1 MHEVHSLFRSKKWRF
16 KLTEFSVSPPGMVM
30 YDFFS
35 MISFRLLILK
45 SGVIFDLEAT
55 EIISKWFIAF
65 QVII

>member
-1 MHEVHSLFRSKKWRF
+1 
-16 KLTEFSVSPPGMVM
+16 MVM

-45 SGVIFDLEAT
+45 SGVIFDREAT

-65 QVII
+65 QVIIKLVTFATKCDLLAIDQKFLRLIGW